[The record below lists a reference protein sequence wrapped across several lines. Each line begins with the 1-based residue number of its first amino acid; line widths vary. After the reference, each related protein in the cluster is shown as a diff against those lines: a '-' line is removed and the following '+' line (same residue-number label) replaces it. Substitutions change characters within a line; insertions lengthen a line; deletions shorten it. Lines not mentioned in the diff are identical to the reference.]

1 MKLTSREREIIE
13 VLYKEPLISQEE
25 LALRFGISRSS
36 AAVHISNLM
45 KKGIILGK
53 GYVFNKKASIVVI
66 GELLLK
72 IVVRQNQGQSRID
85 TEYGGF
91 SAEVCQALASFGLNT
106 KLMTVLGN
114 DELGTKMLSELKNHE
129 VDVSNVVKDSNLRT
143 SRKIYLDKN
152 LQFAENIPEEAFA
165 KAIEA
170 REWVVLNCDWLLVEE
185 QYQEMICKKVNSKD
199 EKSPALC
206 ACRFIHDQVP
216 EFLSQYGLVV
226 LGTDNFQNFNRIS
239 QAGQRLVQE
248 GTQNCIITDGSFI
261 LLQSSEQ
268 ADIDFSLPPNQSFD
282 SQADLHLFLAG
293 LVYGMSSGYPIR
305 QALRIA
311 IANACNQE
319 IDNRSIR

>member
-25 LALRFGISRSS
+25 LAMRFGISRSS

-72 IVVRQNQGQSRID
+72 IVVRQNQERAQID

-91 SAEVCQALASFGLNT
+91 SADLCRALASFGLNT
-106 KLMTVLGN
+106 KLLTVLGN
-114 DELGTKMLSELKNHE
+114 DDLGNQILSELKSRE
-129 VDVSNVVKDSNLRT
+129 VDISNVVKETGYRT
-143 SRKIYLDKN
+143 PRKIYVDKA
-152 LQFAENIPEEAFA
+152 LQFSENIPVEVFG
-165 KAIEA
+165 KAIET
-170 REWVVLNCDWLLVEE
+170 RDWVVLNCDWLLVED
-185 QYQEMICKKVNSKD
+185 QYQELVSKKAISKD

-216 EFLSQYGLVV
+216 DFLSQYSLVV
-226 LGTDNFQNFNRIS
+226 LGIGNFEKFHQIS
-239 QAGQRLVQE
+239 QAGLKLVQE
-248 GTQNCIITDGSFI
+248 GTQNCIITDGSSI
-261 LLQSSEQ
+261 ILQSNEQ
-268 ADIDFSLPPNQSFD
+268 ADMDFSLPPNQSFD
-282 SQADLHLFLAG
+282 SRADLHLFLAG
-293 LVYGMSSGYPIR
+293 LVYGLSSGYPIR

-319 IDNRSIR
+319 LDGRSI